1 MPPFTP
7 YDEATSKSTAATL
20 CTLLDM
26 FELPGQDSV
35 LEWEARIVLY
45 DLSEQEREIIRR
57 FAEQTRKAI
66 RRYLSVQE
74 VASMFA
80 TRPKVIRRLARQGEI
95 CAVWRGGKLY
105 FSPEAINDYVSTHTF
120 RGKSRNPVAEP
131 ALQ

>member
-7 YDEATSKSTAATL
+7 YDENTSKSTVATL
-20 CTLLDM
+20 CALLDM

-57 FAEQTRKAI
+57 FAEQTSKAI
-66 RRYLSVQE
+66 RRYLSVEE
-74 VASMFA
+74 VAAMFA
-80 TRPKVIRRLARQGEI
+80 TKPKVIRQLARRGEI
-95 CAVWRGGKLY
+95 CAVWRANKLY

-120 RGKSRNPVAEP
+120 RGKARNPSADP
-131 ALQ
+131 AL

>member
-7 YDEATSKSTAATL
+7 YDENTSKSTVATL
-20 CTLLDM
+20 CALLDM

-57 FAEQTRKAI
+57 FAEQTSKAI
-66 RRYLSVQE
+66 RRYLSVEE
-74 VASMFA
+74 VAAMFA
-80 TRPKVIRRLARQGEI
+80 TKPKVIRQLARQGEI
-95 CAVWRGGKLY
+95 SAVWRSGKLY

-120 RGKSRNPVAEP
+120 RGKARNPSADP
-131 ALQ
+131 AL